1 MNFTS
6 PFQAKAW
13 FFFLAWHAKLYGMT
27 SASFHK
33 FCLTPYFLCLFY
45 WCSTVL
51 LLRIKLLKICFFLL
65 IFAFSSLKQLCIP
78 EWFPYLR
85 YNWNTPWQNIITIL
99 VSLADHFSNFICFP
113 ITFNKSLHRFWNIIW
128 LDFIRILY
136 LGFPYGSLVVPCLY
150 LLQHIFSYLKRWRF
164 SRLFSRLSSLFS

>member
-13 FFFLAWHAKLYGMT
+13 YFFLAWHAKLYDMT
-27 SASFHK
+27 SASCHK
-33 FCLTPYFLCLFY
+33 FCLTPYFLGLFY
-45 WCSTVL
+45 WCATVL

-78 EWFPYLR
+78 KWFPYLR
-85 YNWNTPWQNIITIL
+85 YNWNIPWQNIITIL
-99 VSLADHFSNFICFP
+99 VSLVDHFSNFICFP

-128 LDFIRILY
+128 LDCIRILY
-136 LGFPYGSLVVPCLY
+136 LGFPYGSLVVPCLC
-150 LLQHIFSYLKRWRF
+150 LLQHISYLKRWRF